1 MQDHDAKKD
10 EPATAAPAA
19 HPGVR
24 RRGVLKAAAG
34 TAAMAAP
41 SLWLPAHAADPV
53 VLNYLS
59 WPGNADPTIVGEFE
73 KANNCKIRIKE
84 YVGGDQMMA
93 VVNQSPPGT
102 FDVVL
107 ADAEY
112 MHLLKAA
119 NFIEELNPADYPL
132 KDLWPEF
139 QKFPLHWFDNKL
151 YGVML
156 DFGYLGISYNTK
168 AFTPKEVSSYAV
180 LWSEKAKGKVG
191 FFDWYL
197 PSMGCLSLSN
207 GNRPPFDIDAAKFD
221 GLKKKMFSLKPQA
234 AGFYTIADIFSS
246 MTNGRAQLI
255 PGIGEWITLGLRMSG
270 VPVDTIIPDEG
281 GLQYTESLSI
291 VKGTPKRDLARKF
304 IQYSLTPR
312 AQVAMAT
319 KVDNR
324 KSIPSI
330 PGWKL
335 LNETKPKEAEIL
347 RMTLKGPNVMDEY
360 KAKKIQLR
368 QLPQKQSIETWNETW
383 SQFKAL

>member
-1 MQDHDAKKD
+1 MNKTDT
-10 EPATAAPAA
+10 P
-19 HPGVR
+19 R
-24 RRGVLKAAAG
+24 RAFSRRTVLKAGAAG
-34 TAAMAAP
+34 TLAAP
-41 SLWLPAHAADPV
+41 SLWLPAQAADPQ
-53 VLNYLS
+53 VLNYLA

-73 KANNCKIRIKE
+73 KANNCKIKIKE

-132 KDLWPEF
+132 KDFWPEF
-139 QKFPLHWFDNKL
+139 QKFPLHWFDGKL

-168 AFTPKEVSSYAV
+168 AFTAKEVSSYAA

-197 PSMGCLSLSN
+197 PSMGCISLSN
-207 GNRPPFDIDAAKFD
+207 GNRPPFDLDKGKFD
-221 GLKKKMFSLKPQA
+221 GLQKKLFSLKPQA
-234 AGFYTIADIFSS
+234 SGFYTIADIFSS

-304 IQYSLTPR
+304 IQYSVSPR

-335 LNETKPKEAEIL
+335 LNETKPQEAEIL
-347 RMTLKGPNVMDEY
+347 RMKLQGPNVMDEY

-368 QLPQKQSIETWNETW
+368 QLPQKQSIEDWNDTW
-383 SQFKAL
+383 SKFKAL

>member
-1 MQDHDAKKD
+1 MSDSNTSTPSSPEQ
-10 EPATAAPAA
+10 ATTSRRSFIKAGVAASALSSASVWNAA
-19 HPGVR
+19 E
-24 RRGVLKAAAG
+24 
-34 TAAMAAP
+34 
-41 SLWLPAHAADPV
+41 AADPK

-59 WPGNADPTIVGEFE
+59 WPGNADPSIVGEFE

-102 FDVVL
+102 YDVVL

-119 NFIEELNPADYPL
+119 DFIEELNPADYPL

-139 QKFPLHWFDNKL
+139 QKFPLHWFDGKL

-156 DFGYLGISYNTK
+156 DFGYLGLSYNTK
-168 AFTPKEVSSYAV
+168 AFTAKEVSSYAV

-191 FFDWYL
+191 LFDWYL
-197 PSMGCLSLSN
+197 PSMGCMSLSN
-207 GNRPPFDIDAAKFD
+207 GNRPPFDIDAAKFEA
-221 GLKKKMFSLKPQA
+221 LKKKMFSLKPQTS
-234 AGFYTIADIFSS
+234 GFYTIADIFSS

-255 PGIGEWITLGLRMSG
+255 PGIGEWITLGLRMNG

-291 VKGTPKRDLARKF
+291 VKGTAKRDLARKF

-319 KVDNR
+319 KVDNK
-324 KSIPSI
+324 KSIPSM
-330 PGWKL
+330 PAWKL
-335 LNETKPKEAEIL
+335 LNETMPKEAEIL
-347 RMTLKGPNVMDEY
+347 RMKLKGSNVMDEY

-368 QLPQKQSIETWNETW
+368 QLPQKQTIEQWNEAW
-383 SQFKAL
+383 SQFKSI

>member
-1 MQDHDAKKD
+1 MKETDPTVKKPA
-10 EPATAAPAA
+10 EPAK
-19 HPGVR
+19 GMSR
-24 RRGVLKAAAG
+24 RAVLKAAA
-34 TAAMAAP
+34 AATSIAAP

-53 VLNYLS
+53 TLNYLA

-73 KANNCKIRIKE
+73 KANNCRIRIKE

-102 FDVVL
+102 FDVVM

-139 QKFPLHWFDNKL
+139 QKFPLHWFDDKL

-168 AFTPKEVSSYAV
+168 MFTAKEVSSYAV
-180 LWSEKAKGKVG
+180 LFSEKAKGKVG

-197 PSMGCLSLSN
+197 PSMGCISLSN
-207 GNRPPFDIDAAKFD
+207 GNRPPFDLDAARFD

-234 AGFYTIADIFSS
+234 SGFYTIADIFSS

-255 PGIGEWITLGLRMSG
+255 PGIGEWITLGLRMGG

-291 VKGTPKRDLARKF
+291 VKGTVKRDLARKF

-335 LNETKPKEAEIL
+335 LNETKPKEAEML
-347 RMTLKGPNVMDEY
+347 RMTFKGPNVMDEY

-368 QLPQKQSIETWNETW
+368 RLPQKQSIEDWNDAW

>member
-1 MQDHDAKKD
+1 MSDSTNTPDAAGN
-10 EPATAAPAA
+10 EPLTASPS
-19 HPGVR
+19 R
-24 RRGVLKAAAG
+24 RQFLKTAGAAAG
-34 TAAMAAP
+34 AIAAP
-41 SLWLPAHAADPV
+41 MVWTPARAADPL

-59 WPGNADPTIVGEFE
+59 WPGNADPSIVGEFE

-112 MHLLKAA
+112 MTLLNKA

-139 QKFPLHWFDNKL
+139 QKFPLHWIDNKL

-168 AFTPKEVSSYAV
+168 YFTPKEASSYSV

-197 PSMGCLSLSN
+197 PSMGTMSLSN
-207 GNRPPFDIDAAKFD
+207 GNRPPYDLDKAKFD
-221 GLKKKMFSLKPQA
+221 GLKKKMFSLKPQTS
-234 AGFYTIADIFSS
+234 GFYTIADIFSS
-246 MTNGRAQLI
+246 LSNGRAMVI
-255 PGIGEWITLGLRMSG
+255 PGIGEWITLGLRTSG

-281 GLQYTESLSI
+281 GIQYTESLSI
-291 VKGTPKRDLARKF
+291 VKGTAKRDLARKF

-324 KSIPSI
+324 KSIPSM
-330 PGWKL
+330 PAWKL
-335 LNETKPKEAEIL
+335 LNDTKPKEAELL

-368 QLPQKQSIETWNETW
+368 QLPQKQSIEDWNDAW
-383 SQFKAL
+383 SEFKAL